1 MRSDIPGQAAIAPSL
16 PEPVKLIE
24 SQIELA
30 PGTRLLSQSLS
41 GQQLSLETLLPDG
54 GTEIIVYDYRE
65 SRIVGRIKLG
75 NVE

>member
-1 MRSDIPGQAAIAPSL
+1 
-16 PEPVKLIE
+16 
-24 SQIELA
+24 
-30 PGTRLLSQSLS
+30 
-41 GQQLSLETLLPDG
+41 LLPDG

>member
-1 MRSDIPGQAAIAPSL
+1 
-16 PEPVKLIE
+16 LIE